1 MNYKNILK
9 KLPYTKPFL
18 FVDELLKVNE
28 NSAEGRYTFPVDS
41 FFYKGHFKN
50 NPVTPGVILTECM
63 AQIGVVSLGIFL
75 LQDQVNESK
84 EIELALSS
92 SEVDFYLPVF
102 PGETVKVVSEKLFFR
117 FNKLKCEVRMYDK
130 TEKLIC
136 RGKIAGMIKS
146 KLTEDVSQQI

>member
-1 MNYKNILK
+1 MIHC
-9 KLPYTKPFL
+9 
-18 FVDELLKVNE
+18 
-28 NSAEGRYTFPVDS
+28 R
-41 FFYKGHFKN
+41 
-50 NPVTPGVILTECM
+50 I
-63 AQIGVVSLGIFL
+63 
-75 LQDQVNESK
+75 NESK

-146 KLTEDVSQQI
+146 KLTEDVSKQI

>member
-28 NSAEGRYTFPVDS
+28 NSAEGLYTFPVDS

-84 EIELALSS
+84 EIDFCICLITSS
-92 SEVDFYLPVF
+92 NV
-102 PGETVKVVSEKLFFR
+102 
-117 FNKLKCEVRMYDK
+117 
-130 TEKLIC
+130 
-136 RGKIAGMIKS
+136 
-146 KLTEDVSQQI
+146 

>member
-75 LQDQVNESK
+75 LLVGFGIIFLN
-84 EIELALSS
+84 LMRRSS
-92 SEVDFYLPVF
+92 HPFMVKIRDFAIGLL
-102 PGETVKVVSEKLFFR
+102 E
-117 FNKLKCEVRMYDK
+117 
-130 TEKLIC
+130 
-136 RGKIAGMIKS
+136 GMR
-146 KLTEDVSQQI
+146 